1 MWMDVPTQILIR
13 LGAESLS
20 LAALR
25 LDSLRVNFASAANY
39 LFDSARRILY
49 IDFYSQFYPRRLM
62 VDMDKVVSLSKRR
75 GFIFQ
80 SSEIYG
86 GTGSCWDYGPLG
98 VELKNNVK
106 AAWWRDN
113 VQSRTDMVGLDS
125 SILMH
130 PRVWQASGH
139 LDHFSDPMVDCRAC
153 KRRFRADKLEEM
165 EWVHYCEA
173 TKGNKFVVPPGEA
186 CKHCGARRTLCPACG
201 KGELTE
207 PRQFNLMFKTFMGPL
222 EEAAAVAYLRPE
234 TAQGIFVNFDNVL
247 QSMRMKLPFGIA
259 QIGKSFRNEITPGN
273 FTFRSREFE
282 QMEIEFFVMP
292 GTDEEWHQRWLDERF
307 AWYSKYGIRK
317 ENLRLREH
325 EKDELAHYA
334 KRTADIEYLFPMG
347 WSELEG
353 VANRTDFDLKQHAQF
368 SGKALEY
375 FDEES
380 KQKIVPYVIEPSA
393 GADRATLAFLVDA
406 YQEEEVRSE
415 KRVVLKF
422 HPELAP
428 IKIAVLP
435 LLKKNDRIVETAK
448 KLMLDLRKRW
458 HAVYDDTA
466 SIGRLYRRQDE
477 VGTPFCVTID
487 VQTVGDSKSAADEQ
501 VTIRDR
507 NTMQQ
512 IRVPLA
518 NIEVVMSEL
527 MIGCWNDVAGS
538 SGVATVASAD

>member
-1 MWMDVPTQILIR
+1 
-13 LGAESLS
+13 
-20 LAALR
+20 
-25 LDSLRVNFASAANY
+25 
-39 LFDSARRILY
+39 
-49 IDFYSQFYPRRLM
+49 M
-62 VDMDKVVSLSKRR
+62 VEMDKIVSLSKRR

-98 VELKNNVK
+98 VELKSNVK
-106 AAWWRDN
+106 AAWWHDN

-130 PRVWQASGH
+130 PKVWQASGH
-139 LDHFSDPMVDCRAC
+139 LDHFTDPMVDCRAC
-153 KRRFRADKLEEM
+153 KKRFRSDKIDET
-165 EWVHYCEA
+165 EWVHYCQA
-173 TKGNKFVVPPGEA
+173 TKGNKFIVPAGEA
-186 CKHCGARRTLCPACG
+186 CQHCGLKRTLCPACG

-207 PRQFNLMFKTFMGPL
+207 PRQFNLMFKTFMGPV
-222 EEAAAVAYLRPE
+222 EDDAAVAYLRPE

-282 QMEIEFFVMP
+282 QMEIEFFVVP

-307 AWYSKYGIRK
+307 AWYPKYGIRL

-353 VANRTDFDLKQHAQF
+353 IANRTDFDLKQHAQF

-375 FDEES
+375 FDEPS

-406 YQEEEVRSE
+406 YQEEQVRSE

-435 LLKKNDRIVETAK
+435 LLKKNDLIVETAK

-466 SIGRLYRRQDE
+466 SIGRLYRRLDE
-477 VGTPFCVTID
+477 VGTPFCVPID
-487 VQTVGDSKSAADEQ
+487 VQTVGDSDSIADEKI
-501 VTIRDR
+501 TIRDR
-507 NTMQQ
+507 DTMQQ
-512 IRVPLA
+512 IRVPLTSVEA
-518 NIEVVMSEL
+518 VFTKL
-527 MIGCWNDVAGS
+527 MAGHWNDVARS
-538 SGVATVASAD
+538 PGVSIVNSAD